1 MYKNAQNYGNKIINL
16 SNYKVAYRVG
26 FSIISNCTL
35 PWMSNI
41 NHIGALK
48 SLWLVC
54 RDFADIW
61 IETYKVFDSANNK
74 YILLLCSVLAH
85 VQHNLE
91 CYIYFY
97 LKFLYLGTFNKY
109 IWLSKLWKRKLKDS
123 TSLLFISAVEGWI
136 LFVTNVHEEAQEDD
150 IHDLFSEYGEIK
162 NLHANLDRR
171 TGFLKVNQRVLWST
185 YS

>member
-1 MYKNAQNYGNKIINL
+1 MNPWKLMRLVEQAQHDVCFLFFLTISDKLNEFLKETWLSNCQPTTPSMHKNAQNYGNKIINL
-16 SNYKVAYRVG
+16 SNYKVAYRMG

-54 RDFADIW
+54 RDFTDIW

-109 IWLSKLWKRKLKDS
+109 I
-123 TSLLFISAVEGWI
+123 
-136 LFVTNVHEEAQEDD
+136 
-150 IHDLFSEYGEIK
+150 
-162 NLHANLDRR
+162 
-171 TGFLKVNQRVLWST
+171 
-185 YS
+185 